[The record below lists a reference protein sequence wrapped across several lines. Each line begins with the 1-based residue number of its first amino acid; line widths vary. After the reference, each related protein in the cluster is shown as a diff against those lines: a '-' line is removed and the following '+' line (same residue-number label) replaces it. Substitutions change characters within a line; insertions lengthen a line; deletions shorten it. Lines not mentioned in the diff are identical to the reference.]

1 MGETLYRKGGCADME
16 KRMEDEKI
24 IQLIWDR
31 EEQGLRE
38 LSDKYNNYCHSIS
51 YRIVHDEEDAM
62 ECVNDTWFRT
72 WNAIPPKRPAVL
84 PGFLAKIVRNL
95 SLNRYRH
102 VHTERTGGN
111 SVDIALEELQEC
123 VSDGRTVEE
132 QIELRE
138 LSTSI
143 ARFLNRQSERN
154 RAIFLQRYFYMM
166 QTKEIAEKLGIREG
180 TVRSILSRMRKDLRG
195 WLEKEAVY
203 L

>member
-1 MGETLYRKGGCADME
+1 
-16 KRMEDEKI
+16 MEDEKI
-24 IQLIWDR
+24 IQMIWER
-31 EEQGLRE
+31 KEQGLKG

-51 YRIVHDEEDAM
+51 YRIVHDEEDAR
-62 ECVNDTWFRT
+62 ECVNDTWLQT

-102 VHTERTGGN
+102 MHTARRGGK

-123 VSDGRTVEE
+123 VTDGRTVEE
-132 QIELRE
+132 QIELKE
-138 LSTSI
+138 LSASI
-143 ARFLNRQSERN
+143 AKFLNRQSERN

-166 QTKEIAEKLGIREG
+166 PTKEIAEKLGMREG
-180 TVRSILSRMRKDLRG
+180 TVRSTLSRMRKDLKG
-195 WLEKEAVY
+195 WLEKEAVS

>member
-1 MGETLYRKGGCADME
+1 ME

-38 LSDKYNNYCHSIS
+38 LSDKYNNYCYSIS

-102 VHTERTGGN
+102 MHTERRGGN

-132 QIELRE
+132 QIELQE

>member
-1 MGETLYRKGGCADME
+1 M
-16 KRMEDEKI
+16 
-24 IQLIWDR
+24 
-31 EEQGLRE
+31 
-38 LSDKYNNYCHSIS
+38 
-51 YRIVHDEEDAM
+51 
-62 ECVNDTWFRT
+62 
-72 WNAIPPKRPAVL
+72 
-84 PGFLAKIVRNL
+84 
-95 SLNRYRH
+95 
-102 VHTERTGGN
+102 
-111 SVDIALEELQEC
+111 
-123 VSDGRTVEE
+123 EE

>member
-1 MGETLYRKGGCADME
+1 
-16 KRMEDEKI
+16 MEDEKI

-31 EEQGLRE
+31 EEQGLKE

-51 YRIVHDEEDAM
+51 YRIVRDEEDAR
-62 ECVNDTWFRT
+62 ECVNDTWLQT
-72 WNAIPPKRPAVL
+72 WNAIPPKWPAVL
-84 PGFLAKIVRNL
+84 PGFLAKIARNL

-102 VHTERTGGN
+102 MHAARRGGN
-111 SVDIALEELQEC
+111 SVDIALEELQDC

-132 QIELRE
+132 QIELKE
-138 LSTSI
+138 LSAGI
-143 ARFLNRQSERN
+143 AKFLNRQSERN

-166 QTKEIAEKLGIREG
+166 PTKEIAEKLGMREG
-180 TVRSILSRMRKDLRG
+180 TVRSTLSRMRKELRG

>member
-38 LSDKYNNYCHSIS
+38 LSDKYNNYCYSIS

-84 PGFLAKIVRNL
+84 PG
-95 SLNRYRH
+95 
-102 VHTERTGGN
+102 
-111 SVDIALEELQEC
+111 
-123 VSDGRTVEE
+123 
-132 QIELRE
+132 
-138 LSTSI
+138 SI
-143 ARFLNRQSERN
+143 ARFSGKDCSKSVVKQ
-154 RAIFLQRYFYMM
+154 I
-166 QTKEIAEKLGIREG
+166 QTYAYRTK
-180 TVRSILSRMRKDLRG
+180 RG
-195 WLEKEAVY
+195 K
-203 L
+203 

>member
-38 LSDKYNNYCHSIS
+38 LSDKYNNYCYSIS

-102 VHTERTGGN
+102 MHTERRGGK

>member
-38 LSDKYNNYCHSIS
+38 LSDKYNNYCYSIS

-84 PGFLAKIVRNL
+84 PGFLAKIV
-95 SLNRYRH
+95 
-102 VHTERTGGN
+102 GN

>member
-1 MGETLYRKGGCADME
+1 ME
-16 KRMEDEKI
+16 KGMEDERI
-24 IQLIWDR
+24 VQMIWER
-31 EEQGLRE
+31 KEQGLKE
-38 LSDKYNNYCHSIS
+38 LSDKYNNYCYSVS
-51 YRIVHDEEDAM
+51 YRIVHDEEDAR
-62 ECVNDTWFRT
+62 ECVNDTWFQT

-95 SLNRYRH
+95 SLNRYRRM
-102 VHTERTGGN
+102 HTERRGGN

-132 QIELRE
+132 QIEFKE
-138 LSTSI
+138 LSASI
-143 ARFLNRQSERN
+143 TKFLNRQSERN

-166 QTKEIAEKLGIREG
+166 SIKEIAERLGMREG
-180 TVRSILSRMRKDLRG
+180 TVRSTLSRMRKDLRG